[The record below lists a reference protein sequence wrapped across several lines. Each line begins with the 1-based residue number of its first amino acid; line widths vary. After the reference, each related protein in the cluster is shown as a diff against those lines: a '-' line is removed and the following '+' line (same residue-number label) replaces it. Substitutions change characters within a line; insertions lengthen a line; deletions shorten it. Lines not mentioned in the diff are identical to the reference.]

1 MVEKYFENSKVGLLA
16 QSGEPL
22 TDALFDCIEPMS
34 DGASIYIGYIGNH
47 PYVIRESDGGIIDFF
62 QVDAPNLK
70 EATEKVMNWILPG
83 LQLFYRDTDTPID
96 VANTFHVGDTLRA
109 GFFIDLSPYA
119 GKPMHRYRYIIA
131 SSHAASL
138 VMPGDRYPLH
148 VLHYNSYLKVM
159 DIYEKAGVTQIF
171 LMHVP
176 AKAIFSPG
184 LNGQLNISFNEEETV
199 VDIARKSL
207 DTKLTLPPREL
218 LEEEEWLERT
228 AWHVGVDQEG
238 HPNTLFPNLIV
249 AKDAANMGK
258 AVRRMA
264 NDTDS
269 INMILEDIGQ
279 Q

>member
-1 MVEKYFENSKVGLLA
+1 MVEKYFENGKVGLLA

-22 TDALFDCIEPMS
+22 TDTLFDCIEPMS

-62 QVDAPNLK
+62 QVDATNLK

-83 LQLFYRDTDTPID
+83 LQFFYRDTDTPID

-109 GFFIDLSPYA
+109 GFFIDVSPYA

-131 SSHAASL
+131 SSHVASL

-159 DIYEKAGVTQIF
+159 DIYEKASVTQIF

-218 LEEEEWLERT
+218 LEEKEWLRRT

>member
-1 MVEKYFENSKVGLLA
+1 MVEKYFENGKVGLLA

-22 TDALFDCIEPMS
+22 TDTLFDCIEPMS

-83 LQLFYRDTDTPID
+83 LQFFYRDTDTPID

-109 GFFIDLSPYA
+109 GFFIDVSPYA

-159 DIYEKAGVTQIF
+159 DIYEKASVTQIF

-218 LEEEEWLERT
+218 LEEKEWLRRT

>member
-1 MVEKYFENSKVGLLA
+1 MAEKYYENGKIGLLA
-16 QSGEPL
+16 QSGQPL
-22 TDALFDCIEPMS
+22 TDALFDSIEAMY
-34 DGASIYIGYIGNH
+34 DGASTYIGYIGKH
-47 PYVIRESDGGIIDFF
+47 PFVIRESDGGIIDFF
-62 QVDAPNLK
+62 HVDAPNLK

-96 VANTFHVGDTLRA
+96 VPNTFHIGDTLRA
-109 GFFIDLSPYA
+109 GFFIDVSPYA

-138 VMPGDRYPLH
+138 MMPGDRYPLH

-159 DIYEKAGVTQIF
+159 DIYDKAGVTQIF

-176 AKAIFSPG
+176 AKAIFSPE

-207 DTKLTLPPREL
+207 DIKLTLPPREL
-218 LEEEEWLERT
+218 LEEDEWIERT

-238 HPNTLFPNLIV
+238 LPNTLFPNLIV

-258 AVRRMA
+258 AVRKMA
-264 NDTDS
+264 NDTDP
-269 INMILEDIGQ
+269 INMILEDIGL
-279 Q
+279 

>member
-1 MVEKYFENSKVGLLA
+1 MAEKYYKDGKVGLLT
-16 QSGEPL
+16 QSGEHL
-22 TDALFDCIEPMS
+22 TDALFDRIEAMT
-34 DGASIYIGYIGNH
+34 DEASIYIGYIGKH
-47 PYVIRESDGGIIDFF
+47 PFVIRESDGGIIDFF
-62 QVDAPNLK
+62 RVEAPNLK
-70 EATEKVMNWILPG
+70 EEFEKVMNWVLPG
-83 LQLFYRDTDTPID
+83 LQFFYRDTDTPID

-109 GFFIDLSPYA
+109 GFFIDVSPYA

-138 VMPGDRYPLH
+138 VMQGDRYPLH

-159 DIYEKAGVTQIF
+159 DIYDKAGVIQIF

-184 LNGQLNISFNEEETV
+184 LNGLLNISFNGEETI

-228 AWHVGVDQEG
+228 AWHVGVDQVG

-249 AKDAANMGK
+249 AEHAANMGK
-258 AVRRMA
+258 VVRKMA
-264 NDTDS
+264 NDTDP
-269 INMILEDIGQ
+269 INMILERIE
-279 Q
+279 